1 MSVYELGEMR
11 LKEMRRNVR
20 NVMVSILNIMKQ
32 VNVIMEGANKRINYG
47 ISKTAIYTN

>member
-20 NVMVSILNIMKQ
+20 NVMESILKIMKQ
-32 VNVIMEGANKRINYG
+32 VNVIMEGANK
-47 ISKTAIYTN
+47 